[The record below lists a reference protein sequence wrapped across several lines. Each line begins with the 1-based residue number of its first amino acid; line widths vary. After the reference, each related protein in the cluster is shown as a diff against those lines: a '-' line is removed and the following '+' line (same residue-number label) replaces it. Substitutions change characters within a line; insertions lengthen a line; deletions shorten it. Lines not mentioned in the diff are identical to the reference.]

1 MDNNQRKKQAQKVTL
16 YGALIDLFAGV
27 LKVILGLLYQSHALV
42 VDGIHSFSDLFTDI
56 FVLLITKYSTDAPDK
71 EHPYGHG
78 RFETIGTIVIGAILI
93 GVSCIIIFEN
103 VMKFFLSVNFL
114 APGWPTLIGALI
126 SIGLKEW
133 AYRFQ
138 VRVGRSIDSPII
150 VANAWHSRSDAISSL
165 AVLIGLI
172 FSMLGLPWLD
182 PVMAIVVAILI
193 GKIGWDFLWNS
204 VTELV
209 DTSIDLATKQKIEKI
224 ILGIDGVKSLHN
236 LRSRKTGDKTI
247 MDVNIE
253 VSPRISVSEGHEI
266 STYVSQELIK
276 QIDSVIDVTVHTDVD
291 DDRIEGEDYKVGI
304 RKLLPLRKEVMQTI
318 EDHFEMDINKE
329 DILDIIIHYH
339 GSTISCDIVISS
351 DKSNIY
357 DKELLAKLNQK
368 CQDISWL
375 KEVRVFLKV

>member
-16 YGALIDLFAGV
+16 YGALIDLFAGT

-78 RFETIGTIVIGAILI
+78 RFETIGTVVIGAILI

-103 VMKFFLSVNFL
+103 VMKFFLSVNFV
-114 APGWPTLIGALI
+114 APGWPTLIGALL

-138 VRVGRSIDSPII
+138 VRVGKSIDSPII

-253 VSPRISVSEGHEI
+253 VSPSISVSEGHEI
-266 STYVSQELIK
+266 ATYVSQELIK
-276 QIDSVIDVTVHTDVD
+276 QIDNIIDVTVHTDVD

-318 EDHFEMDINKE
+318 EDHFEMHINKE

-339 GSTISCDIVISS
+339 GRSISCDIVISS

>member
-1 MDNNQRKKQAQKVTL
+1 MDDNQRKKQAQKVTL